1 MHLSRWLT
9 GIVAVPLLIFVVY
22 AGPRWLFYIVL
33 FAASVKGLL
42 ELFRMSAPEL
52 PVPLKSLAVF
62 LDLLFFYC
70 LWTGSFYQALAVFCL
85 WVLLPLTFCLFSSPG
100 LRSRASEAAGI
111 LAAGFLY
118 VCLPFALLLMVMDR
132 YPRGN
137 LWILFLLTVIFLSDT
152 GAFYFGR
159 FFGKRKL
166 YPSVSPNKTWAG
178 ALGGLFAGVVSGLLV
193 ARLFRLGGFPL
204 ETALLAGAL
213 SVVGQVGDL
222 VESMLKRNAGVKDS
236 GRVLPGHG
244 GLLDRVDGVLFA
256 VPLLY
261 LYLSWSVP

>member
-9 GIVAVPLLIFVVY
+9 GIVAVPILVFFVY
-22 AGPRWLFYIVL
+22 AAPRWLFYILL
-33 FAASVKGLL
+33 FAASVKGLF
-42 ELFRMSAPEL
+42 ELFRMSAPEM
-52 PVPLKSLAVF
+52 PAPLKCLAVF

-70 LWTGSFYQALAVFCL
+70 LWSGWFYQALAVLCL
-85 WVLLPLTFCLFSSPG
+85 WVILPLTFCLFSSPA
-100 LRSRASEAAGI
+100 LRSRASEAVGAQ
-111 LAAGFLY
+111 AAAFLY
-118 VCLPFALLLMVMDR
+118 VCLPFALLMVMDR

-137 LWILFLLTVIFLSDT
+137 VWILFLFTVIFLSDT

-178 ALGGLFAGVVSGLLV
+178 AFGGLFAGVVSGLLF

-204 ETALLAGAL
+204 EIALLAGAL
-213 SVVGQVGDL
+213 SVAGQVGDL

-236 GRVLPGHG
+236 GRILPGHG